1 VTPLPTP
8 TSVATG
14 LQLEEPPMVASQ
26 NVTSIKNKPVPTKKH
41 KNSGKQNESQ
51 NSKNQENVLKHVQSK
66 KELIEEVN
74 ESDIQSDQTPDEG
87 SFVSHQKNLNQLD
100 KKPQQNFADTKAVK
114 LYNRQESQA
123 SVASEP
129 NQQNRNSN
137 VQSNNSWVD
146 NDEAEESFHPKS
158 DYTDDKYENSEN
170 KNADNGSDDHS
181 HNSQSADSNKSD
193 QNVDESYKYEHQLVR
208 NQNTYGSNY

>member
-1 VTPLPTP
+1 VTPLPAP
-8 TSVATG
+8 TAVASG
-14 LQLEEPPMVASQ
+14 LQLGEPPIVTSQ
-26 NVTSIKNKPVPTKKH
+26 NVTSIKNKPAPSKKS
-41 KNSGKQNESQ
+41 KNSSKQNESQ
-51 NSKNQENVLKHVQSK
+51 NSKNQKNVLKHVQSK

-74 ESDIQSDQTPDEG
+74 ESDIQSDKTPDES
-87 SFVSHQKNLNQLD
+87 SFVSHQENPNKLD
-100 KKPQQNFADTKAVK
+100 KKPQQNFTDTEAVK

-129 NQQNRNSN
+129 NQQNRHSN
-137 VQSNNSWVD
+137 VQSTNSWVD

-193 QNVDESYKYEHQLVR
+193 QNVDESYKYEHHLVR
-208 NQNTYGSNY
+208 NQNTYGLKY